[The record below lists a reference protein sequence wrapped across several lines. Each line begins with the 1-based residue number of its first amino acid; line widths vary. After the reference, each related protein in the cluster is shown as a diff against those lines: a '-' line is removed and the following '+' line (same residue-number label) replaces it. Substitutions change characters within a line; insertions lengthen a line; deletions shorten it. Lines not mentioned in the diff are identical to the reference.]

1 MYHKPNS
8 YCSYLH
14 QLSYRTGSHDV
25 YRQLELTKPHL
36 SDLFSPSCRI
46 HPMAITVSWDINF
59 WESLRYREVA
69 LDNLIYYLKYLYLK
83 YGNTYIYIHSY
94 LLSCFNHFE
103 NNESQWEGLSYIL
116 WNIQHVRC
124 NPDVAPRL
132 TQVATKI
139 KLMLLPQCTYCS

>member
-83 YGNTYIYIHSY
+83 YGNTYIYI
-94 LLSCFNHFE
+94 
-103 NNESQWEGLSYIL
+103 YIVICL
-116 WNIQHVRC
+116 V
-124 NPDVAPRL
+124 VL
-132 TQVATKI
+132 TILRTMKVNGKDYPIYYGTYNMFAAT
-139 KLMLLPQCTYCS
+139 LTLRRV